1 MAWTIDFTPEA
12 AKALSRLGAQAQTRI
27 VRFLR
32 DRVAPADNPRALG
45 EPLKGSR
52 FSGLWR
58 YRAGDYRILC
68 EIEDER
74 VRVLV
79 VLLGHRREIYK

>member
-1 MAWTIDFTPEA
+1 MSAA
-12 AKALSRLGAQAQTRI
+12 RLAKALSRLGTEAQKRI

-32 DRVAPADNPRALG
+32 DRIAPSENPRVLG

-58 YRAGDYRILC
+58 YRSGDYRILC
-68 EIEDER
+68 DIEDDR
-74 VRVLV
+74 IRILV

>member
-1 MAWTIDFTPEA
+1 MTFSHLGKEA
-12 AKALSRLGAQAQTRI
+12 EKRI
-27 VRFLR
+27 LQFLR
-32 DRVAPADNPRALG
+32 ERIAPLEDPRGLG

-68 EIEDER
+68 EIQEER
-74 VRVLV
+74 ITILV
-79 VLLGHRREIYK
+79 VLVGHRRDIYKSIL

>member
-12 AKALSRLGAQAQTRI
+12 AKALSRLEAQAQKRI

-32 DRVAPADNPRALG
+32 ERVAPAENPRALG

-74 VRVLV
+74 IRVLV